1 MLHYEFSQEDA
12 VSAADLGDVLRLLAQ
27 LTKSPQ
33 AFGLEYLR
41 AVARSTRLLIAR
53 DLRKPRDGGSEIV
66 GMACLAAMVLPT
78 GRKGHIGDVVV
89 AEESR
94 GKGIGR
100 ALVQKLIA
108 EARQLGLRHIELTSG
123 PEREAANRL
132 YSVLGFMRRETN
144 VWRLDLS

>member
-1 MLHYEFSQEDA
+1 MLDYEFLQEDA

-27 LTKSPQ
+27 LTKSPK

-41 AVARSTRLLIAR
+41 AVTQSVRFLIAR
-53 DLRKPRDGGSEIV
+53 DLRKPRDGASEIV
-66 GMACLAAMVLPT
+66 GMGCLAVRVIPT
-78 GRKGHIGDVVV
+78 GPKGYIDDVVV

-100 ALVQKLIA
+100 ALTQKLIA
-108 EARQLGLRHIELTSG
+108 EARQLGLCHIELTSG
-123 PEREAANRL
+123 PEREEANLL
-132 YSVLGFMRRETN
+132 YPTLGFMRRQTN